1 MKLAGSIALV
11 TGGAGGIGQAIAYAL
26 SEHGASVI
34 IADIDADRLELARKR
49 LAEKG
54 CSVRARQFDVTDAE
68 AWDAAIDSVCADLG
82 PINILC
88 NNAGVAIEGPLADV
102 EPGQWDRLLAINV
115 TGALLGAQSFVRHV
129 KASGQAAHIVNT
141 ASIAGLLS
149 IPGVGAYTVSKF
161 AMVGM
166 SEVLRM
172 ELQGMGI
179 DVSILCPGLVDTD
192 LGTNSNRVMKSGS
205 ADLDGK
211 EPVLTESRMSSD
223 SVGQK
228 VARAIESNTFYI
240 ITHPEYR
247 RVIEA
252 RHTTILD
259 DFRDSAQAGYLED
272 VSFLGAPWL
281 SLVRSPL

>member
-1 MKLAGSIALV
+1 MKVAGAVALV
-11 TGGAGGIGQAIAYAL
+11 TGGAGGIGQAIAFAL
-26 SEHGASVI
+26 SQHGASVV
-34 IADIDADRLELARKR
+34 IADIDASRLEQARKR
-49 LAEKG
+49 LADMG
-54 CSVRARQFDVTDAE
+54 CKVQSQQFDITDHQ
-68 AWDAAIDSVCADLG
+68 AWDAAIERICSDLG

-102 EPGQWDRLLAINV
+102 DPSQWERLLAINV
-115 TGALLGAQSFVRHV
+115 TGAFLGVQSFVRHV
-129 KASGQAAHIVNT
+129 KASGHAGHIVNT
-141 ASIAGLLS
+141 ASIAGLFS

-172 ELQGMGI
+172 ELKSAGI

-192 LGTNSNRVMKSGS
+192 LGINSNRVLKNGV
-205 ADLDGK
+205 AGLDGA
-211 EPVLTESRMSSD
+211 EPVPTEGQMSPD

-228 VARAIESNTFYI
+228 VAEAIENNAFYI

-252 RHTTILD
+252 RHTAILE
-259 DFRDSAQAGYLED
+259 DFRASAQAGYLED
-272 VSFLGAPWL
+272 VNFLGAPWL
-281 SLVRSPL
+281 SLVGV